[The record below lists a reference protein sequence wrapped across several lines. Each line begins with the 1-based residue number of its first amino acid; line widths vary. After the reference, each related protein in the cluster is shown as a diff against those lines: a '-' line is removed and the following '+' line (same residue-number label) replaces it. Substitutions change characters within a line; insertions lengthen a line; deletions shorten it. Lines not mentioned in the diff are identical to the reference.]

1 MSPQCPDPG
10 QGCKTQGGAL
20 EEVFPIL
27 TLEQSCRQGGG
38 CRPNGPSRGWHTEQ
52 PEEGQAV
59 ALGSTIINIADPISF
74 TMKTVRAGAK
84 EGCPCDLLL

>member
-27 TLEQSCRQGGG
+27 TLEQSSRQGGG
-38 CRPNGPSRGWHTEQ
+38 CRSNGPSRGWHTEQ

-59 ALGSTIINIADPISF
+59 ALGSTIINISDPHFLHCEDCKGRS
-74 TMKTVRAGAK
+74 KRRL
-84 EGCPCDLLL
+84 PL